1 MINRGSQRTFDPALP
16 NFLHQKIN
24 SVCKRLH
31 KPLAACRFQ
40 ATGTQS
46 VAFRL
51 GPRLCEVSLV
61 FLCETPSFKS
71 SG

>member
-31 KPLAACRFQ
+31 KPLAAFKPLEHNQ
-40 ATGTQS
+40 F
-46 VAFRL
+46 AFRL